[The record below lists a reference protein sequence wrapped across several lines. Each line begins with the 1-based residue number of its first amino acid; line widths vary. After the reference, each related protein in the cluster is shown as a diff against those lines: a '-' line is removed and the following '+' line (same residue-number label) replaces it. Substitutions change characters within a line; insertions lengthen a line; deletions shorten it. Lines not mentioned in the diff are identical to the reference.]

1 MSKIQVNKLHS
12 LSGHNDAIYALAED
26 MGKEFFYTGAA
37 DGMVV
42 EWDMNHPKDG
52 KLLARLENSVY
63 ALHVDSTRNW
73 LFIGHNNEGIHVIDL
88 ITKKEIWNLK
98 ITSAAIFDIKIWGNH
113 LYVGTGDGVVIV
125 VHIDQ
130 KAVVKHLKLSEK
142 SARVLAIHP
151 FREELAV
158 GLSDHS
164 VKVFSLKDYSPIANL
179 SGHTNSVFALD
190 YSPNGEFLVS
200 GGRDAQLKIW
210 DTIDYSFKE
219 NIAAHLFAINYLSF
233 RKDGK
238 FFATCSMDKSIKLWE
253 ADTFRLLKVIDKGRH
268 AGHGTSINKLV
279 WSKYNN
285 QVIAVSDDRSI
296 SIWDFDIKEI
306 IG

>member
-12 LSGHNDAIYALAED
+12 LTGHNDAIYALAENKQ
-26 MGKEFFYTGAA
+26 KEFFYTGAA

-42 EWDMNHPKDG
+42 EWNLDRPKDG
-52 KLLARLENSVY
+52 KLLARLDNSVY
-63 ALHVDSTRNW
+63 SLHVDSTRNW
-73 LFIGHNNEGIHVIDL
+73 LIIGHNNEGIHVIDL
-88 ITKKEIWNLK
+88 ESKKEIWNLK
-98 ITSAAIFDIKIWGNH
+98 ITSSAIYDIKVWCNY
-113 LYVGTGDGVVIV
+113 LFAGTGDGVVIV
-125 VHIDQ
+125 VDLVQ
-130 KAVVKHLKLSEK
+130 KAVYKHLKLSEK
-142 SARVLAIHP
+142 SVRVMAIHP
-151 FREELAV
+151 FKEELAI

-164 VKVFSLKDYSPIANL
+164 VKIFALKDYFPIADL

-190 YSPNGEFLVS
+190 YSPNGEYLVS

-210 DTIDYSFKE
+210 ETPGYSFKE

-238 FFATCSMDKSIKLWE
+238 FFVTCSMDKSIKLWNAE
-253 ADTFRLLKVIDKGRH
+253 TFRLLKVIDKGRH

-296 SIWDFDIKEI
+296 SIWDFEI
-306 IG
+306 E